1 MTPRNSFAVPQS
13 LLEQYRAMLESGQLQ
28 PDAAQAHAAAALD
41 ALNSRLKNYRPGKRG
56 LFGLDFGSAES
67 APQGIYLY
75 GDVGRGKSFLM
86 DLFFASSNI
95 AKKRRVH
102 FNAFMLETH
111 QRIHEWRNVS
121 GRERLARAEL
131 VRDAGDDPIAPIAKR
146 MLSEATVLAF
156 DEFQVTDVADAM
168 ILGRLFEQLF
178 ALGVIIVMTSNTPPD
193 QLYEGGL
200 NRQLFL
206 PFIALIKER
215 LQILELNGPRDYRL
229 DRMDGLNV
237 YITPLGGNAD
247 AAMDAAWLRMTDTKR
262 GMARM
267 LNVMQRK
274 FVVPQAAKGVARIS
288 FDALCSEALGA
299 GDYLALARTFHTI
312 LIDRIPRLRLQ
323 DRDQARRF
331 TLLVDTLYDEK
342 VKLVC
347 SAAAAPFE
355 LYADPDNGDWFKRA
369 ASRLVE
375 MQSAEYLRI
384 GHGAHPVTSTS
395 SIQSFGA

>member
-1 MTPRNSFAVPQS
+1 
-13 LLEQYRAMLESGQLQ
+13 MLESGQLQ

-312 LIDRIPRLRLQ
+312 LIDRIPRLRPQ

-355 LYADPDNGDWFKRA
+355 LYADPDNGDW
-369 ASRLVE
+369 
-375 MQSAEYLRI
+375 
-384 GHGAHPVTSTS
+384 
-395 SIQSFGA
+395 

>member
-1 MTPRNSFAVPQS
+1 LTPRNSFAVPQS